1 MPEKHLRYFP
11 WRMKN
16 FIPNLKLKVFMNIKE
31 AIISR
36 RSVKHFDPRHKISEG
51 ELQEL
56 MKYAILSPTAF
67 NIQHWRFIQ
76 VQDKDKR
83 QLIEEASWGQKQV
96 TEASVLLVVCADLNA
111 WEKNPERYWRNAPT
125 KVQSLLLPAI
135 ENYYTNHH
143 QAQRDECFRSSSIA
157 AMNIM
162 LMAKGMGYDS
172 CPMDGFNFDK
182 VAKIIKLP
190 HDHIIIMMIAIG
202 KRRKDAKLRPGQLPL
217 NKIFLT
223 DSF

>member
-1 MPEKHLRYFP
+1 MD
-11 WRMKN
+11 
-16 FIPNLKLKVFMNIKE
+16 IKE

-36 RSVKHFDPRHKISEG
+36 RSVKHFDPSHEMRAE

-76 VQDKDKR
+76 IQNKDKR
-83 QLIEEASWGQKQV
+83 QLIQDASWGQKQV
-96 TEASVLLVVCADLNA
+96 TEASVLLVLCADLNA
-111 WEKNPERYWRNAPT
+111 WEKNPERYWRNAPSEI
-125 KVQSLLLPAI
+125 QNLLLPAI
-135 ENYYTNHH
+135 GNYYTNHH

-172 CPMDGFNFDK
+172 CPMDGFDFDK
-182 VAKIIKLP
+182 VANIINLP

-202 KRRKDAKLRPGQLPL
+202 KKREDAKLRPGQLPL
-217 NKIFLT
+217 NDIFLT
-223 DSF
+223 NSF